1 MDSENNVVPLSSAA
15 RKRAIREAR
24 NGQVPDLSKIL
35 KEDGLSALAH
45 QTARAAL
52 LQLMEA
58 EINQQCGVKGKWEQN
73 PGQRQ
78 GYRNGWGPGMVWIGG
93 RYVAIE
99 RPRAVRCK
107 ESGGGELILE
117 SYLAAQDPKF
127 ASDSVL
133 IATVLGVSQ
142 RCYPTVVEAVNPV
155 GENVE
160 VRKLSKSAIGRQFI
174 AASSQ
179 YLKAFLSRQLTQRY
193 LVVWLDMVAGG
204 DYSALAAVGLTES
217 GEKHILGLRQSTSES
232 AAECREFLEGL
243 VARGLSTTRGLMF
256 VVDGG
261 KGLGSALREVFGK
274 SVLVQ
279 RCRVHKKRNI
289 LEKLP
294 EKDQEAI
301 GLRLEE
307 AWACGS
313 EKLAKAKLELLAR
326 GLDAQGHKS
335 AAKSLREGGSDIL
348 TCHRLGVPAGLLDT
362 LSNTNVIE
370 SAFSLHESTSH
381 RVKRW
386 RNGMQFLRWVAAGLY
401 RAERA
406 FGKLNKP
413 ESLAALARAL
423 ACHADAVRTSN
434 RHPAVLTQTA

>member
-1 MDSENNVVPLSSAA
+1 M
-15 RKRAIREAR
+15 
-24 NGQVPDLSKIL
+24 
-35 KEDGLSALAH
+35 SALAH
-45 QTARAAL
+45 QTATAAL
-52 LQLMEA
+52 LRLMEG

-73 PGQRQ
+73 PGRRQ
-78 GYRNGWGPGMVWIGG
+78 GYRNGWGPGLVWIGG
-93 RYVAIE
+93 RYVSME

-117 SYLAAQDPKF
+117 SYLQAQDPKF
-127 ASDSVL
+127 ASDAVL
-133 IATVLGVSQ
+133 TALVLGVSQ
-142 RCYPTVVEAVNPV
+142 RCYPAVVGAVNPV
-155 GENVE
+155 GESVE
-160 VRKLSKSAIGRQFI
+160 VVNMSKSALGRQFI
-174 AASSQ
+174 AASTQ

-232 AAECREFLEGL
+232 AAECREFLEDL
-243 VARGLSTTRGLMF
+243 VARGLSAAQGLLF

-261 KGLGSALREVFGK
+261 KGLGSGLREVFGK
-274 SVLVQ
+274 EVLVQ
-279 RCRVHKKRNI
+279 RCRVHKKRNV
-289 LEKLP
+289 LDKLP
-294 EKDQEAI
+294 EKDREAI
-301 GLRLEE
+301 ELRLEE

-313 EKLAKAKLELLAR
+313 EKLAQAKLELLAR

-335 AAKSLREGGSDIL
+335 AAKSLREGGRDIL
-348 TCHRLGVPAGLLDT
+348 TCHRLGVPAGLLET

-386 RNGMQFLRWVAAGLY
+386 RNGKQFLRWVAAGLY

-406 FGKLNKP
+406 FVKLNKP
-413 ESLAALARAL
+413 EALAALAQAL
-423 ACHADAVRTSN
+423 ARHADAARRSN
-434 RHPAVLTQTA
+434 RQPISLAQTG